1 MSPLISNN
9 KTPFTKNM
17 IAEQVMKRF
26 IPNEN
31 YQEAKLNFITKIEQ
45 SHTSSYKSSY
55 YIDYF
60 HRSKE
65 DIYIFEDE
73 IREYKK
79 KMELNKNKKA
89 RAKVKISIDEID
101 DSKIKNK
108 KYTNKINMKTSYT
121 HTHTNTNTNTNA
133 SITLSQTSSSD
144 SSPTNFLSVS
154 KLKSSIQNIFY

>member
-1 MSPLISNN
+1 MLLLSPLYKMSPTILNN
-9 KTPFTKNM
+9 KNPFTQNM

-45 SHTSSYKSSY
+45 SHTSSFKSSY

-65 DIYIFEDE
+65 DIYLFEDE

-79 KMELNKNKKA
+79 KKESHKRMKA
-89 RAKVKISIDEID
+89 KAKVKISIGEV
-101 DSKIKNK
+101 KEHKPNKQNKNSFR
-108 KYTNKINMKTSYT
+108 KTQQ
-121 HTHTNTNTNTNA
+121 A
-133 SITLSQTSSSD
+133 QQAQQAQTSSSEEL
-144 SSPTNFLSVS
+144 SPTHFLSVS

>member
-1 MSPLISNN
+1 
-9 KTPFTKNM
+9 M

-45 SHTSSYKSSY
+45 SHTSSLKSSY

-79 KMELNKNKKA
+79 K
-89 RAKVKISIDEID
+89 
-101 DSKIKNK
+101 
-108 KYTNKINMKTSYT
+108 
-121 HTHTNTNTNTNA
+121 
-133 SITLSQTSSSD
+133 
-144 SSPTNFLSVS
+144 
-154 KLKSSIQNIFY
+154 KSHRDI